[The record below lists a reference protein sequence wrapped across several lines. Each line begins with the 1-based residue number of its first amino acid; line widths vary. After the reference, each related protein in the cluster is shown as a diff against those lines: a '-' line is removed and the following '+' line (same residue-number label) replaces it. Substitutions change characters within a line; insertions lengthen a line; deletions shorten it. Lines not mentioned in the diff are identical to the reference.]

1 MRRADCVKRRAGITC
16 LHVLLCAI
24 DQPLFTPTLKTHSPL
39 NQKLA
44 IVPFSARAAVPHA
57 ALLLSLKRSG
67 SVARRCG
74 GVFPCC
80 AHEELSR
87 RSCARKSTK
96 QGCASLLL
104 LLLLLLCSGIAV
116 LLLREELVVER
127 ELRRFERVGV
137 HEHERCAGGER
148 RDAHN
153 ERALSFLSCEWRCLL
168 GEEEG
173 ETGRCS
179 CVGAR
184 RGQRPIQQSKLHSI
198 LNEGFAH
205 VRRRACAHK
214 CANRFTNQKKG
225 GKGKK
230 MHL

>member
-16 LHVLLCAI
+16 LHVLCAI

-44 IVPFSARAAVPHA
+44 VVPFSARAAVPHA

-96 QGCASLLL
+96 QGCAS
-104 LLLLLLCSGIAV
+104 LLLLLCSGIAV

-168 GEEEG
+168 SEEEG
-173 ETGRCS
+173 ERR
-179 CVGAR
+179 VGAR
-184 RGQRPIQQSKLHSI
+184 VWVLAGDNDQSSKASCTP
-198 LNEGFAH
+198 F
-205 VRRRACAHK
+205 
-214 CANRFTNQKKG
+214 
-225 GKGKK
+225 
-230 MHL
+230 